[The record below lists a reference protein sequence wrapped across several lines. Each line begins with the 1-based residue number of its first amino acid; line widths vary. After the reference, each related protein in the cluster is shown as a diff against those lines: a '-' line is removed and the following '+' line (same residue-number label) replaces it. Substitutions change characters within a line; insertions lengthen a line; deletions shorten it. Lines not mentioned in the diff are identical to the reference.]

1 MAFQYFGKS
10 TPIEKGNKTVS
21 TYSSGLCLVQQSY
34 MIRKIDEEI
43 YRNEFASGSTLDI
56 ISPAVDGLYIFPE
69 PQWRD
74 SGNGFMEIAISAYGR
89 SNTIGKTEIS
99 AILRNAN
106 VVYFGLNPQP
116 QTDIENVIASY
127 LKIKVV
133 VQSGTFP
140 EINVNDLKDLITIK
154 KVDGSDLIYPF
165 YTTSVSFSLGITRYD
180 ISNFGFWD
188 ELTITIEPT
197 YINIVNTYIS

>member
-10 TPIEKGNKTVS
+10 TPIEKGDKTVS

-34 MIRKIDEEI
+34 VIRKIDEEI

-56 ISPAVDGLYIFPE
+56 VSPAVDGLYIFPE

-99 AILRNAN
+99 AILRNVQLNLRN
-106 VVYFGLNPQP
+106 V
-116 QTDIENVIASY
+116 TSDIVSVERTNAIVSY
-127 LKIKVV
+127 LKLKVV

-140 EINVNDLKDLITIK
+140 EINVSDLRDLIIIRNS
-154 KVDGSDLIYPF
+154 DGSDLELAG
-165 YTTSVSFSLGITRYD
+165 YTTSVYFNLAITRYD
-180 ISNFGFWD
+180 ITNFGYWD
-188 ELTITIEPT
+188 ELTITIEPEPVIIT
-197 YINIVNTYIS
+197 RKVI

>member
-34 MIRKIDEEI
+34 VIRKIDEEI
-43 YRNEFASGSTLDI
+43 YRNEFVSGSTLDLV
-56 ISPAVDGLYIFPE
+56 SPAVDGLYIFPE

-99 AILRNAN
+99 ALVRNATIFTLGQQDTIP
-106 VVYFGLNPQP
+106 VL
-116 QTDIENVIASY
+116 ASY
-127 LKIKVV
+127 LKIKIV
-133 VQSGTFP
+133 VQSGVFP
-140 EINVNDLKDLITIK
+140 EINLNDLKDLITVRN
-154 KVDGSDLIYPF
+154 VDGTEITYAG
-165 YTTSVSFSLGITRYD
+165 YTTAIGISLGITRYD
-180 ISNFGFWD
+180 ITNFGFWD
-188 ELTITIEPT
+188 EITITVEPVFVSIT
-197 YINIVNTYIS
+197 NN